1 MSSSKFGS
9 SASKNLHKCLPLIV
23 QEIQKVL
30 PKEGSSMTC
39 KLISIADIP
48 HDSLID
54 QPTNLW
60 KIFLEMLLEIEHVDF
75 LSSRCANYAH

>member
-1 MSSSKFGS
+1 VECLQ
-9 SASKNLHKCLPLIV
+9 ANLEVLRPKNLHKCLPLTV

-54 QPTNLW
+54 QPTNL
-60 KIFLEMLLEIEHVDF
+60 
-75 LSSRCANYAH
+75 